1 MIEKILKNKVL
12 LELFPNNFWQQKR
25 SAILPKRK
33 LSFLTM
39 GVLISLAL
47 SIKYQHKFFT
57 GVHSHWNYIE
67 VDRDRAKWG
76 DFEKPESMKYLGL
89 DAFDVNGDSYRD
101 LVAGRFFYQNPGE
114 KMEQKW
120 KRVDFGFNVDGMLF
134 ADVDGDEYAD
144 LIGQAL
150 PNVYWLEAMDREGNR
165 WVPRVIGNLE
175 PTADL
180 VNSRGYTLGQIVPG
194 AKPEILFSSG
204 DGIYYFQIPDQP
216 MVGAWS
222 KVRIAS
228 QAADTGIGVGDLD
241 GDGDIDIAAGYGKN
255 GEATSVGWWENP
267 GDGSGDWQLHPV
279 GQTIGS
285 VDRVAVADLNE
296 DAKADI
302 IVTDDRLP
310 KSERASIFWFERV
323 AQPEVGNWHRH
334 TIATQYVTNSLD
346 VSDLN
351 RDGNIDIIAAEQL
364 GTKKVRVWE
373 NVARATQWKESVV
386 DTGKESY
393 LGARAF
399 DLDNDGDRDI
409 VSIAW
414 DDYDRLHLWRNDIKV
429 AGNLP
434 AANSHLVE
442 QIKPEQ
448 VQANL
453 TFQPQ
458 LRAPA
463 IDLWYGDKQFF
474 GQIGNPQR
482 FVNILGNVSSPDYV
496 AIASLTYS
504 LNGSPPTPLS
514 IGPDLT
520 RLAMPGDFNL
530 ELDRTLLRE
539 GENRLEIAATDFAGN
554 QTTKEVKVYYTA
566 GKSWSLPYQVD
577 FSKVKNIADAVQVV
591 DGQWKLE
598 NGGLRTA
605 HRYYDR
611 IVAVGDLNWT
621 DYELTAEVTLNSFTP
636 SYDGAPSYN
645 LTHFGLAARWQGHAD
660 DDNQPR
666 TKWYPLGAASEFM
679 LTKNLD
685 DCGWRILHD
694 EKNRSKMASNSLE
707 KLFKRG
713 KKIELGKRYKFKMR
727 VQTLKGPETLYQVKM
742 WPADKVEIPSWD
754 LEGKEDKQD
763 FQSGSALLIAHHT
776 DVTIWKISAIPL
788 KKSN

>member
-1 MIEKILKNKVL
+1 MVKKIPENQVS
-12 LELFPNNFWQQKR
+12 LELFAKYCWQQKFF
-25 SAILPKRK
+25 SFTPKSQV
-33 LSFLTM
+33 SFLTL
-39 GVLISLAL
+39 GVLISLFV
-47 SIKYQHKFFT
+47 SIKYKHVFFP
-57 GVHSHWNYIE
+57 GARSHWHYIE
-67 VDRDRAKWG
+67 VDNNRTKWG
-76 DFEKPESMKYLGL
+76 DFEMPKWMKYLGL
-89 DAFDVNGDSYRD
+89 DAFDVNGDGYRD
-101 LVAGRFFYQNPGE
+101 LVSGRFFYQNPGE

-120 KRVDFGFNVDGMLF
+120 HRVDFGFNVDGMLF

-144 LIGQAL
+144 IIGQAL
-150 PNVYWLEAMDREGNR
+150 PNVYWLEARDREGSR
-165 WVPRVIGNLE
+165 WVPRVIGNLA
-175 PTADL
+175 PTDRI
-180 VNSRGYTLGQIVPG
+180 NTRGYTLVQILPG
-194 AKPEILFSSG
+194 GKPEILFSSG

-267 GDGSGDWQLHPV
+267 GDGSDDWQLHPV

-285 VDRVAVADLNE
+285 VDRVAVADLNG
-296 DAKADI
+296 DAKMDI

-323 AQPEVGNWHRH
+323 AKSEAENWHRH
-334 TIATQYVTNSLD
+334 TIATQYVANSLD
-346 VSDLN
+346 VADIN
-351 RDGNIDIIAAEQL
+351 RDGNIDIIAGEHL

-414 DDYDRLHLWRNDIKV
+414 DDYDRLHLWRNDIKIM
-429 AGNLP
+429 GMP
-434 AANSHLVE
+434 TANTQLVE
-442 QIKPEQ
+442 KIQQEQ
-448 VQANL
+448 VQVTL
-453 TFQPQ
+453 IQQQ

-474 GQIGNPQR
+474 GQIGNPQKY
-482 FVNILGNVSSPDYV
+482 VNILGNVSSPDYV

-504 LNGSPPTPLS
+504 LNGSLPTPLS
-514 IGPDLT
+514 MGPDLT
-520 RLAMPGDFNL
+520 RLAMPGDFNV

-539 GENRLEIAATDFAGN
+539 GENQLEIVATDFVGN
-554 QTTKEVKVYYTA
+554 RTTKEVKVYYTA
-566 GKSWSLPYQVD
+566 GKSWPLPYEVD
-577 FSKVKNIADAVQVV
+577 FSKVKNIAEAVQVV
-591 DGQWKLE
+591 DGRWKLE

-605 HRYYDR
+605 HKYYDR
-611 IVAVGDLNWT
+611 VVAVGDMNWT
-621 DYELTAEVTLNSFTP
+621 DYELTAEVTINNFTP
-636 SYDGAPSYN
+636 PYDGAPNYN
-645 LTHFGLAARWQGHAD
+645 LTHFGLAARWQGHHD
-660 DDNQPR
+660 DENQPR

-679 LTKNLD
+679 LNENLD

-713 KKIELGKRYKFKMR
+713 KKIELGKRYKFKLR

-742 WPADKVEIPSWD
+742 WPADEVEIPNWD
-754 LEGKEDKQD
+754 LEGKEDGRD

-776 DVTIWKISAIPL
+776 DVTIWNISAIAL

>member
-1 MIEKILKNKVL
+1 
-12 LELFPNNFWQQKR
+12 
-25 SAILPKRK
+25 
-33 LSFLTM
+33 
-39 GVLISLAL
+39 
-47 SIKYQHKFFT
+47 
-57 GVHSHWNYIE
+57 
-67 VDRDRAKWG
+67 
-76 DFEKPESMKYLGL
+76 
-89 DAFDVNGDSYRD
+89 
-101 LVAGRFFYQNPGE
+101 
-114 KMEQKW
+114 
-120 KRVDFGFNVDGMLF
+120 
-134 ADVDGDEYAD
+134 
-144 LIGQAL
+144 
-150 PNVYWLEAMDREGNR
+150 
-165 WVPRVIGNLE
+165 
-175 PTADL
+175 
-180 VNSRGYTLGQIVPG
+180 
-194 AKPEILFSSG
+194 
-204 DGIYYFQIPDQP
+204 

-285 VDRVAVADLNE
+285 VDRVAVADLNG

-323 AQPEVGNWHRH
+323 AKPEAGNWHRH

-346 VSDLN
+346 VADLN
-351 RDGNIDIIAAEQL
+351 RDGNIDIIAAEQR

-373 NVARATQWKESVV
+373 NVARATQWQKSVV

-414 DDYDRLHLWRNDIKV
+414 DEYDRLHLWRNDITV
-429 AGNLP
+429 TGNLP
-434 AANSHLVE
+434 AANSQLVE
-442 QIKPEQ
+442 TTKQEQ
-448 VQANL
+448 VRANL

-474 GQIGNPQR
+474 GHIGNPQR
-482 FVNILGNVSSPDYV
+482 FVNILGNVSSPDLV

-514 IGPDLT
+514 MGPDLT
-520 RLAMPGDFNL
+520 RLAMPGDFNVEL
-530 ELDRTLLRE
+530 ERTLLRE
-539 GENRLEIAATDFAGN
+539 GENHLEIAATDFAGN
-554 QTTKEVKVYYTA
+554 HTTKEVKVYYTA

-577 FSKVKNIADAVQVV
+577 FSRVKNIADAVQVV

-605 HRYYDR
+605 QRYYDR

-621 DYELTAEVTLNSFTP
+621 DYELTAEVTINSFTP

-645 LTHFGLAARWQGHAD
+645 LTHFGLAARWQGHSD

-727 VQTLKGPETLYQVKM
+727 VQTLEGPETLYQVKM
-742 WPADKVEIPSWD
+742 WPADEVEIPSWD

-776 DVTIWKISAIPL
+776 DVTIWKISAIAL